1 MQSTGNHKD
10 HLAWVT
16 RVLENQDGKCM
27 FAINSAKK
35 VAKERNLP
43 IWQKFKHEEK
53 SEEVTA

>member
-27 FAINSAKK
+27 FAINSAKQ

-43 IWQKFKHEEK
+43 VWQQFKEKEEIH
-53 SEEVTA
+53 V